1 VDDMFQKLIHSF
13 KVEIKAR
20 EAALWFA
27 LSFAGVLAAYLFIMK
42 RSMDTSLLAETFG
55 FALVFVLMMIGTKS
69 YGHFVDGY
77 YQSYIDRQGKKNA
90 NKKTKSS
97 KKKK

>member
-1 VDDMFQKLIHSF
+1 MFQKLIHSF
-13 KVEIKAR
+13 KVEIKAK

-27 LSFAGVLAAYLFIMK
+27 LSFTGVFAASLFIMK
-42 RSMDTSLLAETFG
+42 RTMDTSLWIETLG

-77 YQSYIDRQGKKNA
+77 YQSYIDRQGKKSA

-97 KKKK
+97 QKKK